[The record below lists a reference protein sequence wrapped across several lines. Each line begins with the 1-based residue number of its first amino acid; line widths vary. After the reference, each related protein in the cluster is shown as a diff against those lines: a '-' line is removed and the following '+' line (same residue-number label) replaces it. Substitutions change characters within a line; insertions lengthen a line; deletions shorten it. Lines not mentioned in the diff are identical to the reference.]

1 MNRDRYNRS
10 DFRIEYKQAKFFMI
24 KSFSEDDIH
33 KSIKYNVW
41 SSTPRGNKKLDA
53 AFCEVEARLD
63 KGTKCPIFLLFS
75 VNGSGQFLGLA
86 EMFGPVDLKKTMNF
100 WQQDR
105 WHGFF
110 PVKWHIIKDIPNV
123 LFSNILLENND
134 NKRVTASR
142 DTQEVANF
150 LTRLRLS

>member
-53 AFCEVEARLD
+53 TFCEVEARLD

-75 VNGSGQFLGLA
+75 VNVWASGSQKDYEFLATRQVAWVL
-86 EMFGPVDLKKTMNF
+86 
-100 WQQDR
+100 
-105 WHGFF
+105 

>member
-33 KSIKYNVW
+33 KSIKYN
-41 SSTPRGNKKLDA
+41 LDA

-75 VNGSGQFLGLA
+75 VNVWASGSQKDYEFLATRQVAWVL
-86 EMFGPVDLKKTMNF
+86 
-100 WQQDR
+100 
-105 WHGFF
+105 